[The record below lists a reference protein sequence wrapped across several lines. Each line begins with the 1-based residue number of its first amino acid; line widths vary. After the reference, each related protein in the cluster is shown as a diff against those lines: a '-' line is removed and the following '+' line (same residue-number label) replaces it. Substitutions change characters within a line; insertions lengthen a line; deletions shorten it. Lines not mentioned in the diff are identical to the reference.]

1 MIVLDT
7 HAWLWWISQPAK
19 LGHAAREAIDS
30 AERVGIA
37 TISAWEIAM
46 LVQKGRITLDRP
58 LEPWINQAL
67 SNPRVVAL
75 ALSASTAVRAGLLDR
90 ERFPGDPADRI
101 VYSTARAWDA
111 HLATRDEALRSFD
124 PRGTVWD

>member
-1 MIVLDT
+1 
-7 HAWLWWISQPAK
+7 
-19 LGHAAREAIDS
+19 
-30 AERVGIA
+30 
-37 TISAWEIAM
+37 M